1 MRNVLIYLVLVVP
14 AFALLDYIGY
24 EQNRALLGLI
34 FVVCLLI
41 LIGVEIGKASA
52 RRAKSKDDVKS

>member
-1 MRNVLIYLVLVVP
+1 MRNVLLYLVLVVP
-14 AFALLDYIGY
+14 AFALLDYIGF
-24 EQNRALLGLI
+24 ERQRGLLGLI